1 MNFPVPEKHIS
12 RQEKKAA
19 YKKQEPDDTF
29 GMIYFFAAGTAFG
42 IAFPMF
48 FRIRLAYDGTSKKLF
63 YQIRSYF
70 GLPVNAGY
78 LSFDKKYLVA
88 HFSDK
93 KAIAFPYG
101 KLIPGKYGAKPF
113 RHIEV
118 LSVKATYLCG
128 NAGETGKITAAVL
141 WRVLS
146 SLFLSV
152 YAEKKDFLKVQ
163 GSDILLSEQEGDGF
177 FFESTVIFNTVSVIE
192 MIVGSIIGRMKK
204 NAEK

>member
-1 MNFPVPEKHIS
+1 MNFSVPEKHIS
-12 RQEKKAA
+12 LPEKKAT

-29 GMIYFFAAGTAFG
+29 GMIYFFAAGTALG

-128 NAGETGKITAAVL
+128 NAGEAGKITAAVL

-146 SLFLSV
+146 SLFLSA

>member
-1 MNFPVPEKHIS
+1 MPEKHIS
-12 RQEKKAA
+12 LPEKKAT

-29 GMIYFFAAGTAFG
+29 GMIYFFAAGTALG

-128 NAGETGKITAAVL
+128 NAGEAGKITAAVL

-146 SLFLSV
+146 SLFLSA

>member
-1 MNFPVPEKHIS
+1 MPEKHIS
-12 RQEKKAA
+12 LPEKKAT

-29 GMIYFFAAGTAFG
+29 GMIYFFAAGTALG

-128 NAGETGKITAAVL
+128 NAGEAGKITAAVL

-146 SLFLSV
+146 SLFLSA

-192 MIVGSIIGRMKK
+192 MIVGSIIGRIKK

>member
-1 MNFPVPEKHIS
+1 MPEKHIS
-12 RQEKKAA
+12 LPEKKAT
-19 YKKQEPDDTF
+19 YKKQEPDYTF
-29 GMIYFFAAGTAFG
+29 GMIYFFAAGTALG

-128 NAGETGKITAAVL
+128 NAGEAGKITAAVL

-146 SLFLSV
+146 SLFLSA

>member
-1 MNFPVPEKHIS
+1 MKDDAH
-12 RQEKKAA
+12 KKTDR
-19 YKKQEPDDTF
+19 DDTF
-29 GMIYFFAAGTAFG
+29 VMIYFFAAGTAFG
-42 IAFPMF
+42 ITFPMY

-78 LSFDKKYLVA
+78 LSFDKKYLVV

-101 KLIPGKYGAKPF
+101 KLIPGKYGAKPL
-113 RHIEV
+113 RHIET

-128 NAGETGKITAAVL
+128 NAGETSKITAAVL
-141 WRVLS
+141 WRILS
-146 SLFLSV
+146 SLFLSS
-152 YAEKKDFLKVQ
+152 YAEKKDFIKVR
-163 GSDILLSEQEGDGF
+163 GSDILLSGQEGDGF

-192 MIVGSIIGRMKK
+192 MIVGSIIGRIKK
-204 NAEK
+204 NAEN